1 MRKEMNFSKTTNLER
16 WAMSYGP
23 QVKMAMKAWNLA
35 PPTFL
40 GRTERLRQRLLRL
53 RVQSF
58 YLKTKPVRKAQDQ
71 YERHLITQYI
81 RHGGEYFY
89 KTFKA
94 PKGARQSEK
103 CKPYRHADHRD

>member
-1 MRKEMNFSKTTNLER
+1 MRKEMNFGKVANLDA
-16 WAMSYGP
+16 WSMSYGP

-40 GRTERLRQRLLRL
+40 GRTERLRQRLLGLKL
-53 RVQSF
+53 RSF
-58 YLKTKPVRKAQDQ
+58 GLRNRALEKARDQ

-94 PKGARQSEK
+94 PKGARTSEK